1 MQYVCH
7 DRRSELHDSSWPDHN
22 LKALFCSVPS
32 RLPHQ
37 MGNLGQSSSLH
48 AAKYDIPY
56 AAEDMLLTSYQAV
69 QYSRVY
75 NGIDLHTRT
84 GMEKMAR

>member
-1 MQYVCH
+1 MCSMYATIGDLNCMTH
-7 DRRSELHDSSWPDHN
+7 RG
-22 LKALFCSVPS
+22 LKSLFCSVPS
-32 RLPHQ
+32 RLPHE